1 MCCTDMFPCRQNAGT
16 VAASGKH
23 VKETKKPVKPK
34 LKCPLGRDVSP
45 AKAPIC
51 LRLSGGPRIAE
62 ARLSALG
69 LTGARRTADRGAS
82 QSGGA
87 IRAAE

>member
-1 MCCTDMFPCRQNAGT
+1 MP
-16 VAASGKH
+16 
-23 VKETKKPVKPK
+23 
-34 LKCPLGRDVSP
+34 P

-69 LTGARRTADRGAS
+69 LTGARRTADRGAI

-87 IRAAE
+87 IRAAG